1 MIRVLAL
8 LALVLGFAARP
19 EPAAAWGDVGHRW
32 VCQITWDHLDEGTRG
47 KVLDILD
54 FKTRAEFEDS
64 CNWADA
70 YREGHRE
77 TGPWHYVSVPRGATE
92 VVMERDCPVET
103 SCAVREIE
111 RQFEILKSNV
121 PKAERAMAL
130 MFLAHFVGDL
140 HQPLH
145 TGFPDDRRGTQLKVK
160 LFGEDWT
167 MHGIW
172 DYALVEAEPAGA
184 DVLGARLRSYIP
196 VQRDFEG
203 IDAPPL
209 VWANESLALLR
220 SPATAYVGNPGNGFE
235 LGEIYIQQ
243 NRRVVVEQIT
253 RAGLRLALWLERA
266 MKHYP

>member
-1 MIRVLAL
+1 MIRILLLVAL
-8 LALVLGFAARP
+8 IVSAGPA
-19 EPAAAWGDVGHRW
+19 PAAAWGDVGHRW
-32 VCQITWDHLDEGTRG
+32 VCAVTWDHLTDETRG

-54 FKTRAEFEDS
+54 FKSREQFEDS

-77 TGPWHYVSVPRGATE
+77 TGPWHYVSVPKGATE
-92 VVMERDCPVET
+92 VIMERDCPVET

-111 RQFEILKSNV
+111 RQFQILKSDV
-121 PKAERAMAL
+121 PKPERAMAL

-172 DYALVEAEPAGA
+172 DYALVDAEPMGTDA
-184 DVLGARLRSYIP
+184 LGSRLRAMIP
-196 VQRDFEG
+196 IDRDFEG

-209 VWANESLALLR
+209 VWANESLTLLR
-220 SPATAYVGNPGNGFE
+220 RPATAYVGNPGNGFV
-235 LGEIYIQQ
+235 LDEIYIQQ
-243 NRRVVVEQIT
+243 NRPVVVEQIT
-253 RAGLRLALWLERA
+253 RAGLRLARWLELA
-266 MKHYP
+266 MKHSP

>member
-1 MIRVLAL
+1 MIRT
-8 LALVLGFAARP
+8 FAALAFIAAAAP
-19 EPAAAWGDVGHRW
+19 SPAAAWGDVGHRR
-32 VCQITWDHLDEGTRG
+32 VCAVTWDHLTPDARS

-54 FKTRAEFEDS
+54 FKSREDFEDS

-77 TGPWHYVSVPRGATE
+77 TGPWHYISVPKGATE
-92 VVMERDCPVET
+92 VILARDCPAEA

-121 PKAERAMAL
+121 PKPERQMAL

-145 TGFPDDRRGTQLKVK
+145 TGFPDDRRGTQIKVK

-172 DYALVEAEPAGA
+172 DYALVEAEPMGI
-184 DVLGARLRSYIP
+184 DEVGARLRANL
-196 VQRDFEG
+196 RDPFDPE
-203 IDAPPL
+203 APPI
-209 VWANESLALLR
+209 VWANESLTLLR
-220 SPATAYVGNPGNGFE
+220 APATAYVGNPGNGFE
-235 LGEIYIQQ
+235 LDEIYIQQ
-243 NRRVVVEQIT
+243 NRPVVVERIHQ
-253 RAGLRLALWLERA
+253 AGVRLAVWLERA
-266 MKHYP
+266 MQHYP